1 MANKKIKGLTVEI
14 GGDTTKLGKAIED
27 SKKKSKSLQS
37 ELKQVEKLL
46 KLDPKNVELVA
57 QKQKILAE
65 QVEET
70 KKRLSLLKDEQSKVN
85 ELYKKGEIG
94 EEDYRKY
101 RRDVEQ
107 TEITLK
113 SLETQLK
120 TTGDQ
125 FAEMQRK
132 SGAVTF
138 KNAED
143 KVDHFKGKVHDFK
156 EAALKDMQEVSDGFN
171 KAGDKLEK
179 VGGVLNKGSA
189 AAAAVLAGSVASF
202 KDLDDGYDVIVK
214 KAGATDEK
222 FDSLKK
228 TADELFS
235 GSTFDMTDIGNAIG
249 EVNTRFGYT
258 EDKLR
263 SVTEQYLQFAKIND
277 ADVSDSVSK
286 TARIMQAWDISAENL
301 PDLLGMITA
310 KGQETGVAVGGL
322 MDKVLDNNATFKEM
336 GLSLEESISLMA
348 QFEQNGVNDS
358 TALTAMKAAVKNAVK
373 EGKSLSDVLGDNVR
387 DIKNA
392 ATDTEALQK
401 ATELFGTKG
410 AAEMANAI
418 REGRIDF
425 DNLSGSMGAYKDTV
439 KKTYD
444 ATVDPLEESKK
455 VINNLKLA
463 GTELAAT
470 ALKEGQPL
478 IEDVIDGVK
487 AVTNWLKKLTPEQKK
502 TLTKAIEI
510 MAVVGPGVTV
520 VGKLSKGIGSV
531 VGILPKVATG
541 VKGFGAALS
550 ANPVGAWTEAIV
562 LAVTAIATLTAAVN
576 EYSNLKWES
585 TESAKFAAEVDKAAD
600 ALEES
605 AQKISET
612 TEKTFENIGE
622 SIKNNSLIDTYQAEL
637 DKLLGKQNLTDE
649 EKSKLDLIVKYLTDN
664 VDGFS
669 DAWDKYTIRDEDG
682 NITLVDD
689 LDTVRQA
696 LNDTIDE
703 FQKNSYISLMEKSYS
718 DSLSDNLAAI
728 TEREKSRSAFDAE
741 SKQFSKRLSELGISE
756 DKFKEAYNRFGEGN
770 LFNMKDIPLNTNLNV
785 DDYRELAKMYS
796 SMNKY
801 RSALLTVNQE
811 LRESDELQ
819 QDSLDV
825 INVLNGSYDDA
836 AAVLMAFKLNMISLE
851 DVTRNG
857 WSSIEEL
864 EKSAAETG
872 KNTVYGVGQDMT
884 DYEEKV
890 YSSTDEMTK
899 DFVDKLSVNKN
910 AAKDTV
916 EGTTKAVDDEAPALR
931 RSMGSAG
938 ELARDEFVIN
948 MENGAHDAK
957 DAGKKLADNAVEGAE
972 SADTETS
979 GKNFVSGFI
988 NGLKD
993 IVSISNL
1000 WDAATNIGST
1010 VLNAVKSFLGIQ
1022 SPSKEAAKLGRFTAQ
1037 GFAEGLENG
1046 NPEALRKAEELAETA
1061 RNALGGRLDLL
1072 DINAAYA
1079 PSQARILTDYSV
1091 THTHDFQQ
1099 SAELRAM
1106 RNDIKNLS
1114 TKIEELAKN
1123 PSKLYL
1129 DGKTLIGGTIGE
1141 IDRQLASVEFFKNRG
1156 G

>member
-85 ELYKKGEIG
+85 EMYKKGEIG

-113 SLETQLK
+113 NLETQLK

-214 KAGATDEK
+214 KTGATDEK

-249 EVNTRFGYT
+249 EVNTRFGFT

-336 GLSLEESISLMA
+336 GLSLEESIALMA

-373 EGKSLSDVLGDNVR
+373 EGKSLSDVLSDNVR

-444 ATVDPLEESKK
+444 ATVDPLEESKQ

-510 MAVVGPGVTV
+510 MAVVGPGVTA

-531 VGILPKVATG
+531 VGILPKTIKAIQSTTIAQQG
-541 VKGFGAALS
+541 LNAAMD
-550 ANPVGAWTEAIV
+550 ANPVGAVTLAISAFVAV
-562 LAVTAIATLTAAVN
+562 LGGAITAINAFHDAQLENAGFKQQLDDMQET
-576 EYSNLKWES
+576 
-585 TESAKFAAEVDKAAD
+585 VD
-600 ALEES
+600 
-605 AQKISET
+605 KISEIRDGINNT
-612 TEKTFENIGE
+612 VSELKNASLSAGAEMGVIDDYRQRLDELLEKSNLTPAE
-622 SIKNNSLIDTYQAEL
+622 QAEL
-637 DKLLGKQNLTDE
+637 TTIGDYFSQKYPEFKQVWDNYISTDENGKLQITGDIDDLKATLDGLIDKYKQVAAQSALTSLAQQNAEAVVNSRQQVRDAAAEMLKASDELEQFQKEWNLTDE
-649 EKSKLDLIVKYLTDN
+649 NLASLASAQPWFEWENADKSVKLWAGDVLAQYNALVEKGAETTKSYEEVAESAAQLKLN
-664 VDGFS
+664 G
-669 DAWDKYTIRDEDG
+669 
-682 NITLVDD
+682 DD
-689 LDTVRQA
+689 LARMQA
-696 LNDTIDE
+696 VVN
-703 FQKNSYISLMEKSYS
+703 
-718 DSLSDNLAAI
+718 
-728 TEREKSRSAFDAE
+728 
-741 SKQFSKRLSELGISE
+741 
-756 DKFKEAYNRFGEGN
+756 GN
-770 LFNMKDIPLNTNLNV
+770 
-785 DDYRELAKMYS
+785 
-796 SMNKY
+796 
-801 RSALLTVNQE
+801 
-811 LRESDELQ
+811 
-819 QDSLDV
+819 
-825 INVLNGSYDDA
+825 YDDA
-836 AAVLMAFKLNMISLE
+836 SAVLMAYNEGLI
-851 DVTRNG
+851 
-857 WSSIEEL
+857 SSIEV
-864 EKSAAETG
+864 EKSKWESLDNLKEKAKETSEETG
-872 KNTVYGVGQDMT
+872 SNLVFGLKNGIEKYKTEISQNGVEQAKLYLDSFDATMGIESPSKEMYKRGQQTVQ
-884 DYEEKV
+884 
-890 YSSTDEMTK
+890 
-899 DFVDKLSVNKN
+899 
-910 AAKDTV
+910 
-916 EGTTKAVDDEAPALR
+916 
-931 RSMGSAG
+931 
-938 ELARDEFVIN
+938 
-948 MENGAHDAK
+948 
-957 DAGKKLADNAVEGAE
+957 
-972 SADTETS
+972 
-979 GKNFVSGFI
+979 GFI

-993 IVSISNL
+993 ASGLSNL
-1000 WDAATNIGST
+1000 WNAAKNIGST
-1010 VLNAVKSFLGIQ
+1010 ALNAVKSFLGIA

-1046 NPEALRKAEELAETA
+1046 NPEALRKAEELAEMA

-1079 PSQARILTDYSV
+1079 PSQTQILTDYSV

-1099 SAELRAM
+1099 SAELRSL
-1106 RNDIKNLS
+1106 RNQ
-1114 TKIEELAKN
+1114 IETLNANIDKLAKR
-1123 PSKLYL
+1123 PIDLYV
-1129 DGKTLIGGTIGE
+1129 DGRTFVGGTIGE

>member
-14 GGDTTKLGKAIED
+14 GGDTTKLGKAIDD
-27 SKKKSKSLQS
+27 SKKKSKSLQT

-85 ELYKKGEIG
+85 QLFKNGEIG

-113 SLETQLK
+113 NLETQLK

-138 KNAED
+138 QNAENR
-143 KVDHFKGKVHDFK
+143 VDHFKGKV
-156 EAALKDMQEVSDGFN
+156 KDMTDAVLENAQKISEGFDKVGDGLE
-171 KAGDKLEK
+171 KAGS
-179 VGGVLNKGSA
+179 VLNKGSA
-189 AAAAVLAGSVASF
+189 AAAAVLAGSVAAF
-202 KDLDDGYDVIVK
+202 KDLDEGYDVIVK
-214 KAGATDEK
+214 KTGATDEK

-249 EVNTRFGYT
+249 EVNTRFGFT

-277 ADVSDSVSK
+277 ADVSDSVAK
-286 TARIMQAWDISAENL
+286 TARIMQAWNLSADNL

-348 QFEQNGVNDS
+348 QFEKNGVNDS

-373 EGKSLSDVLGDNVR
+373 EGKSLSDVLSDNVR

-425 DNLSGSMGAYKDTV
+425 DNLSGSMSNYKDTV

-444 ATVDPLEESKK
+444 ATVDPLEESKQ

-478 IEDVIDGVK
+478 VEDVIDGVK
-487 AVTNWLKKLTPEQKK
+487 GVTNWLKKLTPEEKK
-502 TLTKAIEI
+502 TLTEAIKIVAVAGPAVTITGKLVKGIGGMVGIFPKVVKGIKGITSATKTAEVAQIGLNTAQSASPVGALITLLGLLAAAITTYYMTTDEATMRAAFLTEEEDKLYRRIDDNIEKWKELKETREKASKEVESQYGYYEGLSERLKQITDKSGEIKSGYEEEARTIVNVLNDAFGKEYEITGNVIQNYQQMQEEIDKLIQLQKAQAQQEAYSESYKEAISGRTQAWQDVQDAEKAITDKDNKIRELREKYNSI
-510 MAVVGPGVTV
+510 TTGEWVQTSTGKQWVRDEQKEREKAGVLATIKYEEGQRENAVNKFKEYQQTYLESLNLIQNYEGVVSAIASKDSDAINEALTRMTNDFVTADNATQEMLENQHKKIGDALAATRKAYDEGAPGVTESMLETYRALFSASQQEM
-520 VGKLSKGIGSV
+520 KKFQENSKETV
-531 VGILPKVATG
+531 
-541 VKGFGAALS
+541 
-550 ANPVGAWTEAIV
+550 E
-562 LAVTAIATLTAAVN
+562 
-576 EYSNLKWES
+576 
-585 TESAKFAAEVDKAAD
+585 
-600 ALEES
+600 
-605 AQKISET
+605 ET
-612 TEKTFENIGE
+612 TETV
-622 SIKNNSLIDTYQAEL
+622 KNE
-637 DKLLGKQNLTDE
+637 
-649 EKSKLDLIVKYLTDN
+649 V
-664 VDGFS
+664 
-669 DAWDKYTIRDEDG
+669 
-682 NITLVDD
+682 
-689 LDTVRQA
+689 
-696 LNDTIDE
+696 
-703 FQKNSYISLMEKSYS
+703 
-718 DSLSDNLAAI
+718 
-728 TEREKSRSAFDAE
+728 
-741 SKQFSKRLSELGISE
+741 SKRKGDISKAVAVTRE
-756 DKFKEAYNRFGEGN
+756 EAVIE
-770 LFNMKDIPLNTNLNV
+770 
-785 DDYRELAKMYS
+785 
-796 SMNKY
+796 MNKG
-801 RSALLTVNQE
+801 
-811 LRESDELQ
+811 SDE
-819 QDSLDV
+819 
-825 INVLNGSYDDA
+825 A
-836 AAVLMAFKLNMISLE
+836 
-851 DVTRNG
+851 
-857 WSSIEEL
+857 
-864 EKSAAETG
+864 KST
-872 KNTVYGVGQDMT
+872 
-884 DYEEKV
+884 
-890 YSSTDEMTK
+890 
-899 DFVDKLSVNKN
+899 
-910 AAKDTV
+910 
-916 EGTTKAVDDEAPALR
+916 
-931 RSMGSAG
+931 
-938 ELARDEFVIN
+938 
-948 MENGAHDAK
+948 
-957 DAGKKLADNAVEGAE
+957 
-972 SADTETS
+972 

-993 IVSISNL
+993 SVSISNL
-1000 WDAATNIGST
+1000 WDAAKNIGST
-1010 VLNAVKSFLGIQ
+1010 ALNAVKSFLGIA

-1046 NPEALRKAEELAETA
+1046 NPEALRKAEKLAETA